1 MTASKMSFIPPERM
15 SEFALKRR
23 LRLTLGIM
31 GGIIVFSLLALFVFA
46 PQVGSFFGF
55 FSKHRNEEAYKPTA
69 KPTAPVFTNAPEAV
83 NTENITLSGR
93 ALSGTTIKI
102 YVNGPEKA
110 TTTTGADG
118 IFSFADLKL
127 SSGKNMIFAKA
138 FDDKG
143 NESDNSEYLIV
154 NYDKES
160 PKIELTTPKD
170 GDTVRNLNK
179 RIEII
184 GKLDE
189 KAVITVNGKTA
200 IQKPDLS
207 FDFWLGTEEGTI
219 KIKIIATDI
228 AGNKTEKEITVKY
241 VKG

>member
-1 MTASKMSFIPPERM
+1 MTTSKMSVIPPERM
-15 SEFALKRR
+15 SEAALKQR
-23 LRLTLGIM
+23 LQITLGII
-31 GGIIVFSLLALFVFA
+31 GAIIVLSMLGVFVFA

-69 KPTAPVFTNAPEAV
+69 KPTAPIFTNAPEAV
-83 NTENITLSGR
+83 NSETITLSGR

-118 IFSFADLKL
+118 IFSFADIKL

-138 FDDKG
+138 YDDKG
-143 NESDNSEYLIV
+143 NESEKSEFLII

-160 PKIELTTPKD
+160 PKIELTSPKD

-184 GKLDE
+184 GKVDE
-189 KAVITVNGKTA
+189 KAVITINGKTA

-207 FDFWLGTEEGTI
+207 FDFWLGTDEGTI
-219 KIKIIATDI
+219 KIKIVAIDI

>member
-1 MTASKMSFIPPERM
+1 MTVSKMSIIPPERM

-23 LRLTLGIM
+23 LRITLVTM
-31 GGIIVFSLLALFVFA
+31 GGIIVCMLLGMFVFA

-55 FSKHRNEEAYKPTA
+55 FSIHRNEDAYTPTA
-69 KPTAPVFTNAPEAV
+69 KPTAPVFTNTPEAV
-83 NTENITLSGR
+83 NTENVTLSGK

-110 TTTTGADG
+110 TTTTGSDG
-118 IFSFADLKL
+118 VFSFADLKL

-143 NESDNSEYLIV
+143 NESDKSESLII

-160 PKIELTTPKD
+160 PKIDLDSPKD
-170 GDTVRNLNK
+170 GDTVKNLNK
-179 RIEII
+179 RVEII
-184 GKLDE
+184 GKIDE
-189 KAVITVNGKTA
+189 KATITVNGKTA

-207 FDFWLGTEEGTI
+207 FDFWLGADEGTI
-219 KIKIIATDI
+219 KIKIVAVDI

-241 VKG
+241 VKE